1 MSWASRPRTPTTRRL
16 EADGSPSLPES
27 KVVTGSHLIGKALQL
42 EGVTNVFALAGDHVL
57 PVMDVMADMGFRF
70 IDTRHEQ
77 AAVHM
82 ADAWGRITG
91 QPGVA
96 MYTTP
101 GFANAIPGLSSALNS
116 EAPLLSI
123 SGSAPLH
130 ELGRGAM
137 QEIEQVDMARP
148 VTKGAWLVTDPRR
161 IPHMIAQA
169 LRLAYS
175 GRRGPV
181 HLTIPIDVQQAALN
195 EREVTYYQPSEYRTK
210 PDSQA
215 SPAQIEA
222 VIEAL
227 RSAERPLIVA
237 GAAAAYSGSGEGVR
251 RLVETTRIPIMTE
264 AGARGLVPDDH
275 PYCAGFYDNGLNHAA
290 RKLRDA
296 DAVLLLGMKQDI
308 IIGYALPPTVS
319 PSTVVLQVDPS
330 PAEVGR
336 NRGVAAGIVGDVA
349 TVADQLAA
357 LAARHTWREGGW
369 GRELRD
375 IREAQLKE
383 LDALAVSERPMHAIY
398 VHKAL
403 RRMLRRDDFL
413 TFEGGDFCHFGRAY
427 LPAMTPRSWHYFSAL
442 GMLGAGL
449 PTAIAAKLAY
459 PDRRAVSLTGD
470 GSFGFNGMEFDTAVR
485 HGINVVSI
493 LGNDAAWGI
502 DRQIQLAVYGKPV
515 ATDLLPTR
523 YDRVVEGLGGYGE
536 HVSDPEELPA
546 AIQRAFE
553 ANRPA
558 LLDVSIQRAISPR
571 AEAAVARW
579 SATTYQPF

>member
-1 MSWASRPRTPTTRRL
+1 MST
-16 EADGSPSLPES
+16 S
-27 KVVTGSHLIGKALQL
+27 KIVTGSHLIGRALQM

-82 ADAWGRITG
+82 ADAWARITG

-148 VTKGAWLVTDPRR
+148 TTKGAWLVTDPRR

-181 HLTIPIDVQQAALN
+181 HLTIPIDVQQQTLD
-195 EREVTYYQPSEYRTK
+195 ESEVTYFEPSEYRPG
-210 PDSQA
+210 PDSGA
-215 SPAQIEA
+215 SEAQVEA
-222 VIEAL
+222 VVDAL
-227 RSAERPLIVA
+227 HGAERPLIVA
-237 GAAAAYSGSGEGVR
+237 GTAAAYSGSGEELR
-251 RLVETTRIPIMTE
+251 RLVEATRAPIMTE

-275 PYCAGFYDNGLNHAA
+275 PYCAGFYDNGLNDAA
-290 RKLRDA
+290 RMLRDA
-296 DAVLLLGMKQDI
+296 DVVLLLGMKQDI
-308 IIGYALPPTVS
+308 IIGYALPPTLS
-319 PSTVVLQVDPS
+319 ADTVVLQVDPS
-330 PAEVGR
+330 PAEIGR
-336 NRGVAAGIVGDVA
+336 NRGVAVGIVGDVA
-349 TVADQLAA
+349 AVADRIATSA
-357 LAARHTWREGGW
+357 AARSWPERPW
-369 GRELRD
+369 VRELREV
-375 IREAQLKE
+375 REAQLRK
-383 LDALAVSERPMHAIY
+383 LDELAVPETPMHAIY
-398 VHKAL
+398 VHRAL
-403 RRMLRRDDFL
+403 QSALRRDDFL

-427 LPAMTPRSWHYFSAL
+427 LPALEPRSWHYFSAV
-442 GMLGAGL
+442 GMLGSGL
-449 PTAIAAKLAY
+449 TTAMAAKLAY
-459 PDRRAVSLTGD
+459 PDRRAISLTGD
-470 GSFGFNGMEFDTAVR
+470 GSFGFNGMELDTAVR
-485 HGINVVSI
+485 HGINVVSV

-502 DRQIQLAVYGKPV
+502 DRQIQLEVYGKPV

-523 YDRVVEGLGGYGE
+523 YDKVAEALGCYGE
-536 HVSDPEELPA
+536 HVTDPADLPA
-546 AIQRAFE
+546 AIDRAFA

-558 LLDVSIQRAISPR
+558 LLNVDIQRAISPR
-571 AEAAVARW
+571 AQAAIARW
-579 SATTYQPF
+579 TTTTYQPF